1 MNNKIY
7 LCSFAS
13 EDLNK
18 SVDRFEFQAKKMNIY
33 SGIKIFKPKD
43 LDPQLL
49 KRVNNI
55 IKQKGKYLYGYAIWK
70 PAIVK
75 NYLQELEDDAI
86 LQYSDIGCHLNYK
99 GLKRLNDYI
108 ELIKKNKILAFEYGN
123 PPEIFNKFN
132 YNFQI
137 SKEYKFTKG
146 DVFSYFN
153 LDKSSEIYNSPL
165 IWAGSFFVSKNEYSL
180 KIITEWEKA
189 CKFLYL
195 LDDSPSKT
203 PNHKDYVGMRG
214 DQSLFSITCKINNVK
229 TISVSECEWAEGKD
243 GSGRKWDHLE
253 YYPILAKRDLKYG
266 YLKRFLNRQ
275 KKTFRRI
282 KNKIF
287 RN

>member
-99 GLKRLNDYI
+99 GFERLNDYNLSGVFHCFTGNLEEAQRI
-108 ELIKKNKILAFEYGN
+108 INLNNFYLGIGGVVTFKNGGINKIIN
-123 PPEIFNKFN
+123 
-132 YNFQI
+132 QV
-137 SKEYKFTKG
+137 S
-146 DVFSYFN
+146 
-153 LDKSSEIYNSPL
+153 LDRIILETDSPYL
-165 IWAGSFFVSKNEYSL
+165 SPTPFRGTRNESR
-180 KIITEWEKA
+180 
-189 CKFLYL
+189 YL
-195 LDDSPSKT
+195 L
-203 PNHKDYVGMRG
+203 NIAHKM
-214 DQSLFSITCKINNVK
+214 
-229 TISVSECEWAEGKD
+229 AELYNID
-243 GSGRKWDHLE
+243 IED
-253 YYPILAKRDLKYG
+253 IA
-266 YLKRFLNRQ
+266 
-275 KKTFRRI
+275 KKTT
-282 KNKIF
+282 KNAIDLF
-287 RN
+287 HL